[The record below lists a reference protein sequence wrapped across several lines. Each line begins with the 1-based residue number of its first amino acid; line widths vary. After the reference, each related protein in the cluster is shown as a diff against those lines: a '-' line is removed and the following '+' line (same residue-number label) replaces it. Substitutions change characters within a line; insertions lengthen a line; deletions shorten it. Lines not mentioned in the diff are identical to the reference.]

1 MGRSSSFFHLFFR
14 ASRPESRASLATML
28 NVEFTDI
35 STVEGE
41 VPHVTPNP
49 ILLARSPLP
58 LPLRHLL
65 DHLPSRDLATV
76 HRTRTETPNPKPYI
90 PNLCI
95 CASMHMACADYPR
108 GS

>member
-58 LPLRHLL
+58 LPL
-65 DHLPSRDLATV
+65 PAPI
-76 HRTRTETPNPKPYI
+76 PNPRCTHTPI
-90 PNLCI
+90 PPTHL
-95 CASMHMACADYPR
+95 
-108 GS
+108 

>member
-1 MGRSSSFFHLFFR
+1 
-14 ASRPESRASLATML
+14 ML

-58 LPLRHLL
+58 LPL
-65 DHLPSRDLATV
+65 PAPI
-76 HRTRTETPNPKPYI
+76 PNPRCTHTPI
-90 PNLCI
+90 PPTHL
-95 CASMHMACADYPR
+95 
-108 GS
+108 